1 MTFHIAYRKMT
12 TEKEEGIHIVN
23 ESIQEYRILLSDN
36 PAKAE
41 KQLYK
46 LAKKGDLQALEALNT
61 YYEKCVTEA
70 KTPKEASKIRQK
82 ALKAALLGAR
92 HNSPYWLIWV
102 GEMYRYGVG
111 TDRNERKAFS
121 YYEKAAALG
130 DTDGIVKV
138 GRAYLNGIGVPVD
151 YQKSM
156 HFFESAASQNNP
168 EAMVLIAYQYENG
181 KGVAIDYEKPLEWLA
196 RAEQSCRLWLK
207 QELSEADRNY
217 YESLLQ
223 DVDDKRKHCESVSCV
238 ELIGNES
245 CPMEERK
252 RALLQLTELAHNG
265 NNSRA
270 QVSMGILY
278 EEGKLVEQND
288 KKALDYY
295 FMAAENGS
303 TGAMNN
309 IGNFY
314 LHGKGT
320 GKDYDKAFAW
330 YKKAADLS
338 GNAAAECSLGMCY
351 QYGYGTAVDYEKAR
365 YFYELSVKQ
374 GLGLA
379 FYRLGL
385 LYEQGLGVAQDIRM
399 AKQYFGEALDRG
411 YREAAFKL

>member
-1 MTFHIAYRKMT
+1 M
-12 TEKEEGIHIVN
+12 N
-23 ESIQEYRILLSDN
+23 ESIQEYHPLLSEN

-46 LAKKGDLQALEALNT
+46 FAKKGDLQALEALNE

-82 ALKAALLGAR
+82 ALKAALLGAG
-92 HNSPYWLIWV
+92 HNSPYWLILV

-111 TDRNERKAFS
+111 TDKDEKKAFS

-130 DTDGIVKV
+130 DVDGIVKV

-151 YQKSM
+151 YEKSL
-156 HFFESAASQNNP
+156 HFLESAAGQNNP

-196 RAEQSCRLWLK
+196 RAEQSCHLWLK
-207 QELSEADRNY
+207 QELSEKDREY
-217 YESLLQ
+217 YGSLLQ
-223 DVDDKRKHCESVSCV
+223 DVDNKRKHYESVSCV
-238 ELIGNES
+238 ELIGRED
-245 CPMEERK
+245 CPIEQRQK
-252 RALLQLTELAHNG
+252 AFSRLSELAHEG
-265 NNSRA
+265 KDSRA

-278 EEGKLVEQND
+278 EEGKFVGQD
-288 KKALDYY
+288 DQKALEYY
-295 FMAAENGS
+295 LMAAENGS

-314 LHGKGT
+314 FHGKGVA
-320 GKDYDKAFAW
+320 KDYGKAFAW
-330 YKKAADLS
+330 YRKAADLS

-365 YFYELSVKQ
+365 SFYRMSAEQ

-385 LYEQGLGVAQDIRM
+385 LYEQGLGVAQDIRI
-399 AKQYFGEALDRG
+399 AKQYFGEALHRG
-411 YREAAFKL
+411 CREAAVKL